1 MLLLYLAK
9 TKRRVN
15 KCFMGKYRLCDVVDD
30 DCAVGVAIVHWRKRF
45 VSLLA
50 CGIPYLEFDGC

>member
-1 MLLLYLAK
+1 M
-9 TKRRVN
+9 
-15 KCFMGKYRLCDVVDD
+15 CDIVDD

-50 CGIPYLEFDGC
+50 CGIPYLQLHALAVELNGADLEVDADGGDE